1 MCLRACCGTVLTN
14 PLLMLSPDHDILFDI
29 EFETTWEVTS
39 QLGEMKL
46 NDGVPTVAE
55 YLGWRDSHVMTE
67 ILEYG

>member
-1 MCLRACCGTVLTN
+1 MCCGFCCGRFSRILCSC
-14 PLLMLSPDHDILFDI
+14 SPDHDILFDI